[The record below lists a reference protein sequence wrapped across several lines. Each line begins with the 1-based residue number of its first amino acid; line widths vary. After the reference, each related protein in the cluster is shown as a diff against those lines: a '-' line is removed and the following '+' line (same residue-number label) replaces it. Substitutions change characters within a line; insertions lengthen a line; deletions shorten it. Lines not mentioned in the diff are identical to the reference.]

1 MANFDARDP
10 LAAAAVAGL
19 ALEEQADR
27 DYRPMS
33 PYEFEEGAVQ
43 QEGRS
48 TPHIKWL
55 VTNYDTFVKNPFWDG
70 TVTPDP
76 WDEGETNG
84 I

>member
-1 MANFDARDP
+1 MN
-10 LAAAAVAGL
+10 VQEQ
-19 ALEEQADR
+19 EEQDF
-27 DYRPMS
+27 YRMS
-33 PYEFEEGAVQ
+33 PYEFEAAAVQ
-43 QEGRS
+43 QDGRS

>member
-10 LAAAAVAGL
+10 LAAAAVAG
-19 ALEEQADR
+19 
-27 DYRPMS
+27 MS

-48 TPHIKWL
+48 TPRIKWL
-55 VTNYDTFVKNPFWDG
+55 VTNYDTYVKNPFWDG

-76 WDEGETNG
+76 WDEGEDA
-84 I
+84 